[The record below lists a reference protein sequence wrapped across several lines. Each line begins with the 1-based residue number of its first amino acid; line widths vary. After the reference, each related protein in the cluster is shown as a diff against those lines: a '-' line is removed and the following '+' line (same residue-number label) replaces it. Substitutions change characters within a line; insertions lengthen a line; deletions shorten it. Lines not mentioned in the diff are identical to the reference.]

1 MTTPYGPYGLYSPA
15 TAQALAAGASDAG
28 WVEQTGVDWDGPVAS
43 YNNRAVEERGT
54 ILALDQRDNLAALRR
69 DQGIPSIGT
78 VRILAV
84 GDSITAGY
92 GSLDGGGYQAWMVDL
107 LARRHITAQITTV
120 AEPSRTLRYMAPLI
134 LAALPTARPDVVLLN
149 IGTNDAGQG
158 DLTDWQNRLDT
169 FVGQILAS
177 SPTVRV
183 AVARIA
189 LSRPQA
195 LAAAEATVNGYVDA
209 VVAGRR
215 ASGRV
220 VSADMVAAVPH
231 RWTDIEGIHPTD
243 PGYLRMAQQ
252 WITAI
257 NPWLPTT

>member
-15 TAQALAAGASDAG
+15 TAQALAAGASDAD
-28 WVEQTGVDWDGPVAS
+28 WVEKSGVDWDGPVAS
-43 YNNRAVEERGT
+43 YNNRAITERND
-54 ILALDQRDNLAALRR
+54 ILALDLRDNLAAHRR
-69 DQGIPSIGT
+69 DQNIPSIGT
-78 VRILAV
+78 VRILAG

-92 GSLDGGGYQAWMVDL
+92 GSLDGGGYQAWLTDI

-134 LAALPTARPDVVLLN
+134 LAALPTAQPDVVLINL
-149 IGTNDAGQG
+149 GTNCAGQN
-158 DLTDWQNRLDT
+158 DLADWQARMGT
-169 FVGQILAS
+169 FVDQILAS
-177 SPTVRV
+177 SPTVKV

-195 LAAAEATVNGYVDA
+195 LAAAEATINTYVDA
-209 VVAGRR
+209 VVAARR
-215 ASGRV
+215 PSGRV

-231 RWTDIEGIHPTD
+231 RWCDIEGIHPTD

-252 WITAI
+252 WTAAI
-257 NPWLPTT
+257 NPWLPTP